1 MSYGAWGFAWRQLC
15 AYIKSFLPELGAILV
30 VGLQLFAPALQL
42 LLESG
47 VVGGLQQLLPAV
59 DEGDGQM
66 RVCVVEGAVLD
77 DGDGPVHDRLP
88 GLGRRVHAAAVGASD
103 ERHGG
108 HQLNEV
114 AVLHT
119 VGHVSGGTQAVLGDR
134 VAHLDHVSAG
144 VPLTR
149 AGADPVRHLQQT
161 K

>member
-30 VGLQLFAPALQL
+30 VGLQLFDPALQL

-77 DGDGPVHDRLP
+77 DGELSLIHI
-88 GLGRRVHAAAVGASD
+88 
-103 ERHGG
+103 
-108 HQLNEV
+108 
-114 AVLHT
+114 
-119 VGHVSGGTQAVLGDR
+119 
-134 VAHLDHVSAG
+134 
-144 VPLTR
+144 
-149 AGADPVRHLQQT
+149 
-161 K
+161 